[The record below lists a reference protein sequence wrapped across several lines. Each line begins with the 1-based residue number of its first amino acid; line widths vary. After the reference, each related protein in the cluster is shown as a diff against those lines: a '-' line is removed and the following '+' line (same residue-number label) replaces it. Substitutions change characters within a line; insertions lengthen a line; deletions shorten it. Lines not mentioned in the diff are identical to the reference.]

1 MGKAWVNL
9 NIYMK
14 SFKKFLMEE
23 LSSSAADLGSAAQP
37 STPTTPKGTQPTTAQ
52 VELPVSDDE
61 RDRTPPDPIDWG
73 ELDDR
78 IRDMIDQFESILRMM
93 GMLSWDAFVQW
104 LLSTYGI
111 DITGVR
117 SDNVWGTLN
126 KVYEKELTD
135 WFYRTYPN
143 ATNQQESTFIHHLQ
157 NLDDRLQQLWE
168 LHDNPSTPG
177 WTNPFQPYGG
187 ADDDRYRPVD
197 LNNPDTWENFDPYD
211 PFSYPWWGQP
221 PRNEDDP
228 RNPYPGVYQS

>member
-1 MGKAWVNL
+1 
-9 NIYMK
+9 MK

-78 IRDMIDQFESILRMM
+78 IRDMTDQFESILRMM
-93 GMLSWDAFVQW
+93 GILSWDAFVQW
-104 LLSTYGI
+104 LWANHGI
-111 DITGVR
+111 DLSGVNSTGIW
-117 SDNVWGTLN
+117 STLR
-126 KVYEKELTD
+126 KWYMKELET
-135 WFYRTYPN
+135 WFGNNYPN
-143 ATNQQESTFIHHLQ
+143 PTSNQQSTFQHHLF
-157 NLDDRLQQLWE
+157 NLDDRLQELWE
-168 LHDNPSTPG
+168 LHDSPSTPG
-177 WTNPFQPYGG
+177 STNPFQPFGG
-187 ADDDRYRPVD
+187 ADDDRYRPMD

-211 PFSYPWWGQP
+211 PFRSPWWARP